1 MEDTIIKVLEE
12 VACSNT
18 GTCQIN
24 LQSASA
30 REMIA
35 NKVAEAIRIDI
46 QNTIEDIVLPVS
58 EQRH

>member
-12 VACSNT
+12 VACPNT

-35 NKVAEAIRIDI
+35 NKIAEAIRVDI

-58 EQRH
+58 EQRY